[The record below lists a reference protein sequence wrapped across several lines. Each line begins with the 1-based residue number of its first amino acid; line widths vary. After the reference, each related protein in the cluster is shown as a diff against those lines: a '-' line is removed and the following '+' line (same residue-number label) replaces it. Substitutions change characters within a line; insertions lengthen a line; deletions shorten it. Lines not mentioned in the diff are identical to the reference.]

1 MKRPSTRKLK
11 KEKSKSVTIIV
22 YAFVLTIAILSTL
35 SVIFP
40 ALFGYLVLELETEI
54 DPFELGIWAIPV
66 ISANLAVFIFGF
78 LHYKKILPN
87 PVQNALNFL
96 VNFDISPK
104 ITVITLVII
113 LSIYIGFTVEELFLN
128 EQDQWAD
135 YVRIQMVL
143 EGWPFSDSGIPE
155 AKILY
160 VKNFLLK
167 TSEVLFQNTKIV
179 PFIGTIALLLVI
191 YFFTVQLT
199 KKKFSGIIA
208 VVLTLSSFSFLRYDT
223 VASYS
228 NFWTLFFILSLYLMN
243 TKQWIFSPVSFFSSI
258 LSKALTTAFLPLTFF
273 FIYNSEMKQ
282 KKKIRLAALYII
294 ITIIL
299 IGALF
304 YGIEPGGNVNLEGI
318 QTFDF
323 SQFLIGF
330 SAWSYQLRFDYLLFM
345 FYLPLTVGLIVVSK
359 RGIRNADSI
368 LVLMAGTLFAAP
380 LLSGFTGFN
389 IFPYR
394 YLPFAIF
401 FAIGVG
407 TLLSRRITVRAA
419 KLHKL
424 Y

>member
-1 MKRPSTRKLK
+1 MKRLSTRKLK
-11 KEKSKSVTIIV
+11 KEKSKTATIIV
-22 YAFVLTIAILSTL
+22 YAFVLTIAIISTL

-40 ALFGYLVLELETEI
+40 ALFGYLVLELESEI

-66 ISANLAVFIFGF
+66 IFANLAVFIFGF

-87 PVQNALNFL
+87 PVRNALNFL

-104 ITVITLVII
+104 ITFTVLVTI
-113 LSIYIGFTVEELFLN
+113 LSIYIVFTFEELFLN

-135 YVRIQMVL
+135 YVRIQMIL
-143 EGWPFSDSGIPE
+143 EGWPFSDSGE
-155 AKILY
+155 QTAKLLY

-179 PFIGTIALLLVI
+179 PFMGTIALLLVT

-199 KKKFSGIIA
+199 KKRFSGVVAI
-208 VVLTLSSFSFLRYDT
+208 VLTLSSFSFLRYDT
-223 VASYS
+223 LASYS

-243 TKQWIFSPVSFFSSI
+243 KKWVLSPISFICSI
-258 LSKALTTAFLPLTFF
+258 LSKTLTVAFLPLSFF
-273 FIYNSEMKQ
+273 FLYNSEMKQ

-299 IGALF
+299 ISALLTGVKG
-304 YGIEPGGNVNLEGI
+304 GIDTQSI
-318 QTFDF
+318 QSFDF
-323 SQFLIGF
+323 SEFVMGF

-345 FYLPLTVGLIVVSK
+345 FYLPLTVGLILVSK
-359 RGIRNADSI
+359 SGIKNADSV

-394 YLPFAIF
+394 YLPFVIF

-407 TLLSRRITVRAA
+407 VLLSRKLTGRAA

>member
-1 MKRPSTRKLK
+1 MKKTRTHKLK
-11 KEKSKSVTIIV
+11 KEKSKTVMIIV
-22 YAFVLTIAILSTL
+22 YAFVLAIAILSTL

-66 ISANLAVFIFGF
+66 IIANLVVFIFGF
-78 LHYKKILPN
+78 LYYKKVLPN
-87 PVQNALNFL
+87 FVRNGLQFL
-96 VNFDISPK
+96 VNFDISAK
-104 ITVITLVII
+104 ITVITLVAI
-113 LSIYIGFTVEELFLN
+113 LGIYIGFTVEELFLN

-143 EGWPFSDSGIPE
+143 EGWPFSDSGEAP

-179 PFIGTIALLLVI
+179 PFIGTITLLLVT
-191 YFFTVQLT
+191 YFFTAQLT
-199 KKKFSGIIA
+199 KKKFPGIIA
-208 VVLTLSSFSFLRYDT
+208 VLITLSGFSFLRYDT
-223 VASYS
+223 LASYS

-243 TKQWIFSPVSFFSSI
+243 TKRWIFSPISFFSSV
-258 LSKALTTAFLPLTFF
+258 LSKALTAAFLPLTFF

-294 ITIIL
+294 ITMIL
-299 IGALF
+299 MGALF
-304 YGIEPGGNVNLEGI
+304 YGVEPGGSVNIEGI

-323 SQFLIGF
+323 TDFLIGF
-330 SAWSYQLRFDYLLFM
+330 SAWAYQLRFDYLLLM
-345 FYLPLTVGLIVVSK
+345 FYLPLTVGLILVS
-359 RGIRNADSI
+359 RSGIRNADSV

-407 TLLSRRITVRAA
+407 TLLSRSITGQAA

>member
-1 MKRPSTRKLK
+1 MKRASTRKLK
-11 KEKSKSVTIIV
+11 KETSKIVTIIV
-22 YAFVLTIAILSTL
+22 YAFVLTIAIISTL

-104 ITVITLVII
+104 ITFIVLVTI
-113 LSIYIGFTVEELFLN
+113 LSIYIAFTFEELFLN
-128 EQDQWAD
+128 EQDEWAD
-135 YVRIQMVL
+135 MVRIKMVL
-143 EGWPFSDSGIPE
+143 EGWPFSDSGGQT
-155 AKILY
+155 AKIQY

-179 PFIGTIALLLVI
+179 PFIGTNALLLVT

-199 KKKFSGIIA
+199 KKRFSGVVA

-223 VASYS
+223 LATYS

-243 TKQWIFSPVSFFSSI
+243 KKWILSPISFFCSI
-258 LSKALTTAFLPLTFF
+258 LSKTLTVAFLPLSFF
-273 FIYNSEMKQ
+273 FLYNSEMKQ

-294 ITIIL
+294 IAIIL
-299 IGALF
+299 ISALLTGF
-304 YGIEPGGNVNLEGI
+304 QGGVSLQSI
-318 QTFDF
+318 QAFDF
-323 SQFLIGF
+323 VEFFIGF
-330 SAWSYQLRFDYLLFM
+330 SAWAYQLRFDYLLLM
-345 FYLPLTVGLIVVSK
+345 FYLPLTVGLILVSK
-359 RGIRNADSI
+359 SGIRNADSV

-380 LLSGFTGFN
+380 LLSGFTDYN
-389 IFPYR
+389 VFPYR
-394 YLPFAIF
+394 YLPFIIF

-407 TLLSRRITVRAA
+407 ILLSRRLTGQAA

>member
-1 MKRPSTRKLK
+1 MKRLSTRKLK
-11 KEKSKSVTIIV
+11 KEKSKIVTIIV
-22 YAFVLTIAILSTL
+22 YAFVLTIAILSTV

-54 DPFELGIWAIPV
+54 DPFELGIWAIPI

-87 PVQNALNFL
+87 PVRNALNFL
-96 VNFDISPK
+96 VNFDISTK
-104 ITVITLVII
+104 ITFMVLVTI
-113 LSIYIGFTVEELFLN
+113 LSIYIVFTFEELFLN

-143 EGWPFSDSGIPE
+143 EGWPFSDSGE
-155 AKILY
+155 QTAKIQY

-179 PFIGTIALLLVI
+179 PFMGTIALLLVT

-199 KKKFSGIIA
+199 KKRFSGVVAI
-208 VVLTLSSFSFLRYDT
+208 VLTLSSFSFLRYDT
-223 VASYS
+223 LATYS

-243 TKQWIFSPVSFFSSI
+243 KKWILSPISFFCSI
-258 LSKALTTAFLPLTFF
+258 LSKTLTVAFLPLSFF
-273 FIYNSEMKQ
+273 FLYNSEMKQ

-294 ITIIL
+294 IAIML
-299 IGALF
+299 ISALLTGF
-304 YGIEPGGNVNLEGI
+304 QGGVSLQSI
-318 QTFDF
+318 QAFDF
-323 SQFLIGF
+323 AEFFIGF
-330 SAWSYQLRFDYLLFM
+330 SAWSYQLRFDYLLLM
-345 FYLPLTVGLIVVSK
+345 FYLPLTVGLILVSK
-359 RGIRNADSI
+359 SGIRNADSI
-368 LVLMAGTLFAAP
+368 LVLMAGTIFAVP
-380 LLSGFTGFN
+380 LLAGFTGFN
-389 IFPYR
+389 VFPYR

>member
-1 MKRPSTRKLK
+1 MKKTRTHKLK
-11 KEKSKSVTIIV
+11 KEKSKTVTIIV
-22 YAFVLTIAILSTL
+22 YAFALTIAILSTL

-40 ALFGYLVLELETEI
+40 ALFGNLVLELETEI
-54 DPFELGIWAIPV
+54 DPLELGIWAIPV
-66 ISANLAVFIFGF
+66 ITANLVVFIFGF
-78 LHYKKILPN
+78 LYYKKVLPN
-87 PVQNALNFL
+87 FVRTALNFL

-104 ITVITLVII
+104 ITIII
-113 LSIYIGFTVEELFLN
+113 LVTILGIYIGFTVEELFLN

-143 EGWPFSDSGIPE
+143 EGWPFSDSGE
-155 AKILY
+155 QTTKILI

-179 PFIGTIALLLVI
+179 PFIGTNALLLVT
-191 YFFTVQLT
+191 YFFTAQLT
-199 KKKFSGIIA
+199 KKRFPGIIS
-208 VVLTLSSFSFLRYDT
+208 VLLTLSSFSFLRYDT
-223 VASYS
+223 LATYA

-243 TKQWIFSPVSFFSSI
+243 TKGWIFSPVSFIFSI
-258 LSKALTTAFLPLTFF
+258 FSKALTAAFLPLTFF

-282 KKKIRLAALYII
+282 KKKIRLAAFYILI
-294 ITIIL
+294 LIML

-304 YGIEPGGNVNLEGI
+304 YGIDAGGDVSLKGV

-323 SQFLIGF
+323 TEFFIGF
-330 SAWSYQLRFDYLLFM
+330 SAWAYQLRFDYLLLM
-345 FYLPLTVGLIVVSK
+345 FYLPLTVGLILVSK
-359 RGIRNADSI
+359 SGIRNADSV

-380 LLSGFTGFN
+380 LLSGFTDYN
-389 IFPYR
+389 VFPYR
-394 YLPFAIF
+394 YLPFIIF

-407 TLLSRRITVRAA
+407 ILLSRRITGQAA

>member
-1 MKRPSTRKLK
+1 MKKSSIRKLK
-11 KEKSKSVTIIV
+11 SEKSKTVTIIV
-22 YAFVLTIAILSTL
+22 YAFVLAIAILSTL

-40 ALFGYLVLELETEI
+40 ALFGYLVLDLETEI

-66 ISANLAVFIFGF
+66 ITANLVVFIFGF
-78 LHYKKILPN
+78 LYYKKVLPN
-87 PVQNALNFL
+87 FVKTPLNFL

-104 ITVITLVII
+104 ITVMILVTI

-258 LSKALTTAFLPLTFF
+258 LSKALTTAFLPLAFF

-282 KKKIRLAALYII
+282 KKKIQLAALYII
-294 ITIIL
+294 ITMIL

-304 YGIEPGGNVNLEGI
+304 YGIEPGGSVNLEGI

-345 FYLPLTVGLIVVSK
+345 FYLPLTVGLIAVSK
-359 RGIRNADSI
+359 KGIRNADSV

-394 YLPFAIF
+394 YLPFVIF

-407 TLLSRRITVRAA
+407 TLLSRRITVRSA